1 MSINIAVFI
10 SGSGTNLQAI
20 IDACKTD
27 KIDGQIKFVLSD
39 KSDAYGLK
47 RARKNDIKDIYLS
60 KDEKQ
65 RDEKILSYLKDFK
78 IDLIVLAGYLSIVN
92 PKIIEKFNKKII
104 NIHPSLIPKYC
115 GKGYFG
121 KKIHKT
127 VLKNNDKVTGVTV
140 HFVDEGIDT
149 GEIIKQVKVKVKPND
164 TVDTLAKR
172 VLEVEHNV
180 LVDVIKSIARGEI
193 CEH

>member
-65 RDEKILSYLKDFK
+65 RDEKILSYLDKYN
-78 IDLIVLAGYLSIVN
+78 IDLIVLAGYLSIVS
-92 PKIIEKFNKKII
+92 PKIVKKYNKKII

-115 GKGYFG
+115 GKGFYG
-121 KKIHKT
+121 KKIHKA
-127 VLKNNDKVTGVTV
+127 VLKNNDKVTGVTI

-149 GEIIKQVKVKVKPND
+149 GEIIKQVKVDVKPND
-164 TVDTLAKR
+164 IADKLAKR
-172 VLEVEHNV
+172 VLEVEHDV

>member
-20 IDACKTD
+20 IDACNSG
-27 KIDGQIKFVLSD
+27 KIDGKIKFVLSD

-47 RARKNDIKDIYLS
+47 RARKNDIKDIYLA
-60 KDEKQ
+60 KETEK
-65 RDEKILSYLKDFK
+65 RDEKILSYLDKYK

-92 PKIIEKFNKKII
+92 PKIVKKYYKKII

-121 KKIHKT
+121 KKIHKK
-127 VLKNNDKVTGVTV
+127 VINNKDKFTGVTV

-164 TVDTLAKR
+164 TADILAKR
-172 VLEVEHNV
+172 VLNVEHDV
-180 LVDVIKSIARGEI
+180 LVGVIESIARGEI
-193 CEH
+193 